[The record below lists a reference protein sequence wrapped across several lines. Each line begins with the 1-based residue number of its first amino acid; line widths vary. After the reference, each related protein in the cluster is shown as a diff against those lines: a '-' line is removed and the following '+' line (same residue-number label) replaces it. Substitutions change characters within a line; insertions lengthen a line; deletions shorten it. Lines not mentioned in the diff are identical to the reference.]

1 MSVCGGCPYP
11 YEMVKS
17 GEAENEEQACGGDC
31 THEDA
36 AYRISWAYEQLS
48 DRYDSLKNEYE
59 HLKAKYQELKG
70 RMEDDG
76 K

>member
-17 GEAENEEQACGGDC
+17 GEADNMEEACGGDC

-36 AYRISWAYEQLS
+36 AYRISWAYDQLK
-48 DRYDSLKNEYE
+48 DRYDELLKKYNA
-59 HLKAKYQELKG
+59 LKAEKESLS
-70 RMEDDG
+70 DDG

>member
-17 GEAENEEQACGGDC
+17 GEADNMEEACGGDC

-36 AYRISWAYEQLS
+36 AYRISWAYDQLK
-48 DRYDSLKNEYE
+48 DRYDELLEKYNA
-59 HLKAKYQELKG
+59 LKAEKESLS
-70 RMEDDG
+70 DDG

>member
-17 GEAENEEQACGGDC
+17 GEADSIEKACNYDC

-36 AYRISWAYEQLS
+36 AYRISWAYDQLS
-48 DRYDSLKNEYE
+48 DRYDELLEKYNALKNEKE
-59 HLKAKYQELKG
+59 SLC
-70 RMEDDG
+70 DDG

>member
-17 GEAENEEQACGGDC
+17 GEADNIEEACNGDC

-36 AYRISWAYEQLS
+36 AYRISWAYDQLS
-48 DRYDSLKNEYE
+48 DRYDELLKKYNALKSEKESLC
-59 HLKAKYQELKG
+59 
-70 RMEDDG
+70 DDG